1 MLHIFQYR
9 EMNMMVGY
17 EHDTMT
23 AAIEFTRRHTAE
35 ITTYY
40 AAVITI
46 NITSEI
52 TISTYVYHC
61 SNFRSRTSTGHSQVG
76 MVMVC
81 VSKRCSSK

>member
-17 EHDTMT
+17 EHDTIT

-46 NITSEI
+46 HITAEI
-52 TISTYVYHC
+52 TIHMYHC